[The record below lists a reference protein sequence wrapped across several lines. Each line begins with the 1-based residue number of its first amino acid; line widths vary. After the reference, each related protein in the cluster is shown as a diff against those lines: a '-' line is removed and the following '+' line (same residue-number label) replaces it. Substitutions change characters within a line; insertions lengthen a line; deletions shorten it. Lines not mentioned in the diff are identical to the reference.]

1 LSIRPH
7 LNKDLARYVKF
18 DNKELT
24 LTTSNLSANECGFD
38 SLELIQPIRKA
49 IAEKKYSQ
57 PTPIQSQAIPHLI
70 EGRDLLGCAQT
81 GTGKTGAFALP
92 ILQRLAQKRKKVGPK
107 DVAALILTPT
117 RELAAQIGDSFRV
130 YGRYLK
136 IKHTTVYGGVSYRP
150 QIKALSRGIEVLI
163 ATPGRLV
170 DLLNQGYLK
179 LDQTETFVL
188 DEGDRMLDMGFLPDI
203 RKIFALLPEERQ
215 TMLFSATMSNEVMS
229 LSKQFLNDPIKVS
242 VAPQSKTADNID
254 QRVMFVDK
262 EYKSELLASVFLDE
276 SIKRAVVFTRTKH
289 GANRLAEKL
298 NRGKI
303 KAEALHGDK
312 SQSARLQALRKFRS
326 GNARVLVA
334 TDVAS
339 RGLDI
344 QGVTHVINYEIPN
357 EAESYVHRIGRTA
370 RAGTSGVALS
380 FCDGGE
386 RGYLQTIEKSTK
398 STVTVVED
406 HPFHSHAVAEMWK
419 TKKPAGKGS
428 GENRRKKRPWSSAP
442 GKSNKP
448 STGRGR
454 KPGSRFKAPHQ
465 RKSNNK
471 RTGAGV
477 SASRSA

>member
-1 LSIRPH
+1 
-7 LNKDLARYVKF
+7 
-18 DNKELT
+18 
-24 LTTSNLSANECGFD
+24 LTTSHLSANECGFD
-38 SLELIQPIRKA
+38 ALELIQPIRKA
-49 IAEKKYSQ
+49 IAEKRYSQ

-92 ILQRLAQKRKKVGPK
+92 ILQRLAQKRKKVGPRG
-107 DVAALILTPT
+107 VSSLILTPT
-117 RELAAQIGDSFRV
+117 RELAVQIGESFRV

-150 QIKALSRGIEVLI
+150 QIKALSRGVEVLI

-170 DLLNQGYLK
+170 DLLNQGYLNF
-179 LDQTETFVL
+179 DQTETFVL

-203 RKIFALLPEERQ
+203 RKIFALLPEDRQ

-229 LSKQFLNDPIKVS
+229 LAKQFLNDPMKVS

-262 EYKSELLASVFLDE
+262 EYKSELLASVFTDE

-344 QGVTHVINYEIPN
+344 EGVTHVINYEIPN

-380 FCDGGE
+380 FCDRGE

-398 STVTVVED
+398 TTVTVVED
-406 HPFHSHAVAEMWK
+406 HPFHSHAVAAMWK
-419 TKKPAGKGS
+419 TKKPVGNGT
-428 GENRRKKRPWSSAP
+428 GENRRNKRPWSGAAP
-442 GKSNKP
+442 SKNKKP
-448 STGRGR
+448 STGRSR
-454 KPGSRFKAPHQ
+454 KPGNRYKAPHQ
-465 RKSNNK
+465 RRRNSN
-471 RTGAGV
+471 RSGSSAGAP
-477 SASRSA
+477 ASRSA

>member
-1 LSIRPH
+1 M
-7 LNKDLARYVKF
+7 
-18 DNKELT
+18 
-24 LTTSNLSANECGFD
+24 
-38 SLELIQPIRKA
+38 
-49 IAEKKYSQ
+49 
-57 PTPIQSQAIPHLI
+57 
-70 EGRDLLGCAQT
+70 
-81 GTGKTGAFALP
+81 
-92 ILQRLAQKRKKVGPK
+92 
-107 DVAALILTPT
+107 
-117 RELAAQIGDSFRV
+117 
-130 YGRYLK
+130 
-136 IKHTTVYGGVSYRP
+136 
-150 QIKALSRGIEVLI
+150 
-163 ATPGRLV
+163 
-170 DLLNQGYLK
+170 K
-179 LDQTETFVL
+179 LDQTNAFVL

-215 TMLFSATMSNEVMS
+215 TMLFSATMSSEVMS
-229 LSKQFLNDPIKVS
+229 LAKQFLNDPIKVS

-262 EYKSELLASVFLDE
+262 EYKSELLASVFMDE

-344 QGVTHVINYEIPN
+344 EGVTHVINYEIPN

-380 FCDGGE
+380 FCDRAE

-398 STVTVVED
+398 ITVTVVED
-406 HPFHSHAVAEMWK
+406 HPFHSQAVAAMWK
-419 TKKPAGKGS
+419 TKKPANGL

-442 GKSNKP
+442 GKGKKP
-448 STGRGR
+448 SVGRNGR
-454 KPGSRFKAPHQ
+454 KPGSRFTSPHQ
-465 RKSNNK
+465 RRNNK
-471 RTGAGV
+471 RSGAD
-477 SASRSA
+477 ASRSA

>member
-1 LSIRPH
+1 M
-7 LNKDLARYVKF
+7 
-18 DNKELT
+18 
-24 LTTSNLSANECGFD
+24 TTSNLSAKKCGFD
-38 SLELIQPIRKA
+38 ALELIQPIRKA
-49 IAEKKYSQ
+49 IAEKRYSQ
-57 PTPIQSQAIPHLI
+57 PTPIQFQAIPHLI

-92 ILQRLAQKRKKVGPK
+92 ILQRLAKRQKNVGPK
-107 DVAALILTPT
+107 GVSALILTPT
-117 RELAAQIGDSFRV
+117 RELAVQIGESFRV

-136 IKHTTVYGGVSYRP
+136 VKHTTIYGGVSYRP
-150 QIKALSRGIEVLI
+150 QIKALSRGVEVLI

-203 RKIFALLPEERQ
+203 RKIFALLPAERQ

-229 LSKQFLNDPIKVS
+229 LSKQFLNDPMKVS

-344 QGVTHVINYEIPN
+344 EGVTHVINYEIPN

-386 RGYLQTIEKSTK
+386 RAYLQTIENSTK
-398 STVTVVED
+398 ITVTVVED
-406 HPFHSHAVAEMWK
+406 HPFHSHAVAAMWK
-419 TKKPAGKGS
+419 TKKPAGKNS
-428 GENRRKKRPWSSAP
+428 GENRRKKRPWNSAP
-442 GKSNKP
+442 GKSNKT
-448 STGRGR
+448 STGRNGR
-454 KPGSRFKAPHQ
+454 KPGNRFKVPHQ
-465 RKSNNK
+465 RRSNSRKSS
-471 RTGAGV
+471 TV
-477 SASRSA
+477 SSTSRSA

>member
-1 LSIRPH
+1 M
-7 LNKDLARYVKF
+7 
-18 DNKELT
+18 
-24 LTTSNLSANECGFD
+24 TTSNLSADACGFD
-38 SLELIQPIRKA
+38 ALELIQPIRKA
-49 IAEKKYSQ
+49 LAEKRYTQ

-92 ILQRLAQKRKKVGPK
+92 ILQRLAQRKKNVGPRG
-107 DVAALILTPT
+107 VSALILTPT
-117 RELAAQIGDSFRV
+117 RELAAQIGESFRV

-136 IKHTTVYGGVSYRP
+136 VKHTTVYGGVSYRP
-150 QIKALSRGIEVLI
+150 QIKALSRGVEVLI

-170 DLLNQGYLK
+170 DLINQGYVK

-203 RKIFALLPEERQ
+203 RKIFAMLPEERQ
-215 TMLFSATMSNEVMS
+215 TMLFSATMSNEVTS

-242 VAPQSKTADNID
+242 VTPESKTADNID

-262 EYKSELLASVFLDE
+262 EFKSELLASVFLDE
-276 SIKRAVVFTRTKH
+276 SVKRAVVFTRTKH

-344 QGVTHVINYEIPN
+344 EGVTHVINYEIPN

-370 RAGTSGVALS
+370 RAGSSGVALS

-386 RGYLQTIEKSTK
+386 RGYLQSIEKSTK
-398 STVTVVED
+398 ITVTVIED
-406 HPFHSHAVAEMWK
+406 HPFHSHAVAAMWK
-419 TKKPAGKGS
+419 TKKPAGKGA
-428 GENRRKKRPWSSAP
+428 GESRRNKRPWGSASSK
-442 GKSNKP
+442 GKKP
-448 STGRGR
+448 AVGGRSAR
-454 KPGSRFKAPHQ
+454 KPAGSRFKAPHQ
-465 RKSNNK
+465 RRSNSK
-471 RTGAGV
+471 RTSSGA